1 MNCRIGPTGR
11 GMDQVNPRS
20 FTIEE
25 PHRQPPGPMRWEYP
39 CNVCTCPLS
48 PSTSFVRRLP
58 VSVGKAAV
66 KRPAAKHWAQKGGR
80 KPHLRANLSA
90 RSASVGV
97 LVPTFSGKPTSRS
110 CVRKGRVRC
119 LKPSSL
125 QAGGALGGGAR
136 GRVVLARQ
144 LGTLE
149 VVPGL
154 PQEEVARGGV
164 GLGNRWEMY
173 LCNAPM
179 YLCTADVFFLSMYLC
194 TNVFVYVLTYTDT
207 TYVSMYLFIF

>member
-1 MNCRIGPTGR
+1 
-11 GMDQVNPRS
+11 MDQVNPRS
-20 FTIEE
+20 VTIEE

-48 PSTSFVRRLP
+48 PSTSFVPRLP

-119 LKPSSL
+119 LPLGFLSSLPPSSL

-154 PQEEVARGGV
+154 PQEEVTRGGV

-179 YLCTADVFFLSMYLC
+179 YLCTADVFFFINVLMYQCIRLC
-194 TNVFVYVLTYTDT
+194 AYIYRYNICLHVSIYILT
-207 TYVSMYLFIF
+207 